1 MGIGAGLSDWA
12 DGYLARRLGI
22 STKIGTYLD
31 PAADKILLVT
41 VFVCLGFAG
50 RIPLWLVVL
59 VIGRDLV
66 IVVGVLLLWK
76 LRHRT
81 RFTPLVSGK
90 ISTFFQIATVL
101 VVLVGS
107 VLGTTLVRELRVFTV
122 AATTFFTALSGV
134 NYVRRGIRMASSRQE
149 IS

>member
-1 MGIGAGLSDWA
+1 VGIGAGLSDWA

-22 STKIGTYLD
+22 ITKFGTYLD
-31 PAADKILLVT
+31 PAADKLLLIT

-50 RIPLWLVVL
+50 LIPLWLVVL
-59 VIGRDLV
+59 VVARDLV
-66 IVVGVLLLWK
+66 IVVGVFLLWK

-107 VLGTTLVRELRVFTV
+107 VSGISGVRELRVFTI
-122 AATTFFTALSGV
+122 AATTFFTTLSGI
-134 NYVRRGIRMASSRQE
+134 NYVRRGIRMASRRYE